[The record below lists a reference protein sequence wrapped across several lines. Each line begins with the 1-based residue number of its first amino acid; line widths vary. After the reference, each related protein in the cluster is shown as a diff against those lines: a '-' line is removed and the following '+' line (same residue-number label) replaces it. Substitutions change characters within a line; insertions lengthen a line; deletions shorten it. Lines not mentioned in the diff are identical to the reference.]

1 MKWAMVLHDEWCKQY
16 NLDTL
21 KVIDM
26 HDENQHE
33 CSERDAPMVGTLGCL
48 SIVRAGEMLEL
59 NIPLAAEYKTGLN
72 WSETH

>member
-1 MKWAMVLHDEWCKQY
+1 MVLHDEWCREMK
-16 NLDTL
+16 LDTM

-33 CSERDAPMVGTLGCL
+33 ASIKDAPMVGTLGCM
-48 SIVRAGEMLEL
+48 SIVEAGKMLNL